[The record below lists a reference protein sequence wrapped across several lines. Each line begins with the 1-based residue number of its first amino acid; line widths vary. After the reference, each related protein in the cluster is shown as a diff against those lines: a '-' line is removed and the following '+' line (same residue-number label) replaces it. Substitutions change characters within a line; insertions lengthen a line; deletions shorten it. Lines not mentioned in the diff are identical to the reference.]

1 MEDLIKRVAHIQEL
15 TGDNKIFADENNETE
30 NDFDRVRRGIRSQIR
45 SVKEE
50 IHERDQMKT
59 KKSDSSRAKIARI
72 NNSIRKKLSKIREDS
87 ERLEEIKETEYEDS
101 QKYSKKEKKE
111 RKKNPDWAE
120 QQDNELE
127 ELQEKRDGFINS
139 IIDDLEEVDK
149 RFSKTFE
156 PKELRREA
164 IALKEVEKHIQIDL
178 NKKLDGED
186 ENEEIGERMKQIRLN
201 KEEIDQDLSEIGEGA
216 MELKEMAIQIG
227 ETLDNHNEMLV
238 TIDDK
243 MENVQEH
250 LDNVNRKLR
259 KAIDNVRSGDKF
271 CIDFVLILIL
281 LGIIAYI
288 SKLIFN

>member
-1 MEDLIKRVAHIQEL
+1 MEDLIKRVEHIQEM
-15 TGDNKIFADENNETE
+15 TGDNKIFPDENEETE
-30 NDFDRVRRGIRSQIR
+30 TGFDRVRREIRSQIH

-50 IHERDQMKT
+50 IHERDQMRK
-59 KKSDSSRAKIARI
+59 KKSDSNRANIAKI
-72 NNSIRKKLSKIREDS
+72 NYSIRKKLSKIRDDS
-87 ERLEEIKETEYEDS
+87 ERLDELKETEYEDS
-101 QKYSKKEKKE
+101 QKYSRKERKQ

-127 ELQEKRDGFINS
+127 ELQEKRDEFINS
-139 IIDDLEEVDK
+139 ILNDLEEVDK
-149 RFSKTFE
+149 RFSITFE
-156 PKELRREA
+156 PKQLRREA
-164 IALKEVEKHIQIDL
+164 INLQETKKNIQIDL

-216 MELKEMAIQIG
+216 MELKEMAIQMG
-227 ETLDNHNEMLV
+227 ETLDTQNEMLV
-238 TIDDK
+238 TIEDK

-250 LDNVNRKLR
+250 LDNVNRKLK
-259 KAIDNVRSGDKF
+259 KAVDSVRSGDKF